1 MAVRR
6 GRRAPRARLLYGGLT
21 LLSLLWLVP
30 VAGVLVT
37 SVRPLSEVRS
47 GWWHLAGATFTLRN
61 YGAAWRQGLSGYV
74 ANSFVIA
81 CASVLLTVAAGVL
94 AAYALARLSFRG
106 RKTTYFLL
114 VTTMIVPVQIILI
127 PLLPWFRTL
136 GLNQGRWQ
144 FLGIS
149 LVHTAFG
156 AGLAVFMLTP
166 FLAEIPREIVDAA
179 RVDGAGHAHVFRR
192 VILPLAVP
200 ALVSFAIVDF
210 VFVWNDLLLALT
222 LLGRGAQ
229 PLTVGLANLQSPHL
243 AQEDVVSAGSIMAIL
258 PPLLLFVG
266 LNRLYVRGLFAGSVK
281 S

>member
-1 MAVRR
+1 MPGRRR
-6 GRRAPRARLLYGGLT
+6 GPALLLYGGLT
-21 LLSLLWLVP
+21 ILSLVWLVP
-30 VAGVLVT
+30 AAGVLVT
-37 SVRPLSEVRS
+37 STRPLSQVRN
-47 GWWHLAGATFTLRN
+47 GWWHLTGATFTLRN
-61 YGAAWRQGLSGYV
+61 YGAAWQQGLSGYV

-81 CASVLLTVAAGVL
+81 ILSVLLTVGGGML

-106 RKTTYFLL
+106 RQATYFLL

-136 GLNQGRWQ
+136 SLNVGHWQ

-166 FLAEIPREIVDAA
+166 FLADIPREIVDAA
-179 RVDGAGHAHVFRR
+179 RVDGAGHLDVFRR
-192 VILPLAVP
+192 VIVPLAIP

-243 AQEDVVSAGSIMAIL
+243 AQEDIVSAGSIMAIL

-281 S
+281 A